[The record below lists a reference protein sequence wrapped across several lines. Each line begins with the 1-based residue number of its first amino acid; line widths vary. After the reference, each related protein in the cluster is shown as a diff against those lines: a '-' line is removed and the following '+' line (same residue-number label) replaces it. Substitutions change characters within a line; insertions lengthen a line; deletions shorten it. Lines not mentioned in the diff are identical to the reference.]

1 MPSSRASGHI
11 RRRRVGHAS
20 SIVSLSRVRGGITM
34 PARVAALALQNEVG
48 DRSNTARPRH
58 EDIKFLL
65 TGIGTHLD
73 SGAKESIRETEMSK
87 F

>member
-1 MPSSRASGHI
+1 
-11 RRRRVGHAS
+11 
-20 SIVSLSRVRGGITM
+20 M